1 MLVIG
6 EWAARRQ
13 ADVLLYLGAFLLVIS
28 ALIFT
33 ASRDEAL
40 FGGWRVVVLA
50 VYTAAFLAAGLLL
63 RRWPRVQEAGPV
75 FLAIG
80 ALMMP
85 LNFLLLYN
93 EVLGDR
99 EVSRAVVWFV
109 GSAYSTVFYGFLFS
123 RGFGRLYAIP
133 AAIALLNA
141 WGWLA
146 DAAGLPQDWG
156 GAWWMGFALAATI
169 VLSVTRRWS
178 MITAAPVAAIVVLSL
193 FFSQVI
199 AALSWADIEYRWQL
213 PVTYALLT
221 ALVAVAG
228 WSARRPL
235 TVIAVALLAVAAGFA
250 AVWAAE
256 LPAQWFSAPPLVAAA
271 LLLVSRPLWQS
282 WSPRL
287 AHGAWLLTATGVLAP
302 FVLADAHLHG
312 DRWVAAAAFLAAGA
326 LSAAV
331 AWRNSSDGIFAS
343 HRNSRS
349 TTHPLER
356 VAFGWLAFGSLLIAV
371 GFAQEALE
379 LASPDTGW
387 AFAAVGLATSAGL
400 VVATRR
406 VPMLLWAILPALLL
420 ATNISIQYPVD
431 RFAGHDAVLLA
442 LPAAHV
448 LAAFVLLRRWSLAA
462 VSVALGMLA
471 LAALWESQAW
481 PWWQLAALYAAMA
494 IPLFG
499 VLAPLRHYGPV
510 EDAELEEFW
519 AVQAISWLPVGAGI
533 LAAVIALDA
542 RLGDAAIEAP
552 ATAEYRALVLIVL
565 LLAPLIT
572 FEAWRFRRWEPGVAA
587 LLILLVCVA
596 ALWPVF
602 DWPTWTLAA
611 TYAVAGA
618 GGFVALTRWRRV
630 ADDSGALAVQALS
643 WLPLAAAML
652 AAAAALEG
660 RLAGGAIE
668 APATT
673 EYRTL
678 VLIVLLL
685 APLITFEAWRF
696 RRWEPGVAALLIL
709 LACVAALWPVF
720 DWPTWTLATT
730 YAAAGTGG
738 FVALTRWRRV
748 AADSAALAVQALSW
762 LPLATAILAA
772 VIALEGRLAGGAI
785 EASGTAEYRV
795 LVLAVLLLA
804 PLITFE
810 AWRFRRWE
818 PGVAALLILLA
829 CVAAL
834 WPVFDWP
841 TWTLAATYAAAGAGG
856 FVALTRWRRVAGD
869 SAALAVQAL
878 SWLPVGA
885 GILAA
890 LIALDDRL
898 IRNAAI
904 EAPATAEYRTLVLVV
919 LLLAPLITFE
929 AWRFRRWEPGVAALL
944 ILLACVAALWPVFDW
959 PAWTLAATYAVAGAG
974 GFVALT
980 RWRRVAG
987 DSAALAVQALS
998 WLPVGAGILAAL
1010 IALDDRLIR
1019 NAAIEA
1025 PATAEYRTLVLVVL
1039 LLVPLIT
1046 FEAWRFRRWEP
1057 GVAALLILLA
1067 CVAALWPVFDWPAW
1081 TLAATYAVAGAGGFV
1096 ALTRWRRVA
1105 GDSAALAVQA
1115 LSWLPVGAGIL
1126 AALIALD
1133 DRLIRNAA
1141 IEAPATAEYRTLV
1154 LVVLLLAPLIT
1165 FEAWRFRRWEPG
1177 VAALLILLACV
1188 AALWPV
1194 FDWPAWTL
1202 AATYAAAGA
1211 GGFVALTRWRRV
1223 AEDSGALA
1231 VQALSWLP
1239 LAAAML
1245 AAADALEG
1253 RLRDAA
1259 IEVPATAEYRTLV
1272 LVVLLLAPLISFEAW
1287 RFRRWE
1293 PMVAVL
1299 AVVFGCA
1306 AALWPVFDWPV
1317 WTLAGAYSLAGV
1329 GAFLALSRRRRT
1341 GRDSTALAVQALSW
1355 AGLLLGPLTALVAIG
1370 VRLEMLDANPATLVE
1385 FRTLAA
1391 LLLPVAAAVEFEGR
1405 RLGIRWASL
1414 PASALVMV
1422 ALELAIATLEP
1433 GNVQAHTVP
1442 AALYLALVG
1451 LAVRTS
1457 GTLSRHLSWHEL
1469 LQLAGAALL
1478 VLPQAEQGF
1487 EPGGTRW
1494 GLVLLV
1500 EGFALL
1506 GIAMVLGARWL
1517 GVSAVITLSGVAL
1530 RFLWLNRES
1539 EAVPYWVMLAVAGFL
1554 LLGVGMTILLQ
1565 REWWD
1570 RTRVRVRGWWGG
1582 EARLDA
1588 HSPLAVPVPALFT
1601 ALAPV
1606 LAILAVANLD

>member
-146 DAAGLPQDWG
+146 AAAGLPQDWG

-178 MITAAPVAAIVVLSL
+178 MITAAPVAVIVVLSL

-228 WSARRPL
+228 WSARQPL

-250 AVWAAE
+250 GVWAAE

-379 LASPDTGW
+379 LAGPDTGW

-420 ATNISIQYPVD
+420 ATNVSIQYPVD
-431 RFAGHDAVLLA
+431 RFAGHDAILLA
-442 LPAAHV
+442 LPAV
-448 LAAFVLLRRWSLAA
+448 QLLAAFVLLRRWSLAA
-462 VSVALGMLA
+462 AAVALGMLA

-533 LAAVIALDA
+533 LAAVIALDDRLRDAAIEAPGTPEYRALVLIVLLLAPLVTFEAWRFRRWEPAVLALLVLLGGVAALWPILDWPTWTLATTYAVAGAGGFIALTRWRRVAADSAAVAVQAISWLPVGAGILAAVIALDA

-552 ATAEYRALVLIVL
+552 ATAEYRA
-565 LLAPLIT
+565 
-572 FEAWRFRRWEPGVAA
+572 
-587 LLILLVCVA
+587 
-596 ALWPVF
+596 
-602 DWPTWTLAA
+602 
-611 TYAVAGA
+611 
-618 GGFVALTRWRRV
+618 
-630 ADDSGALAVQALS
+630 
-643 WLPLAAAML
+643 
-652 AAAAALEG
+652 
-660 RLAGGAIE
+660 
-668 APATT
+668 
-673 EYRTL
+673 L

-785 EASGTAEYRV
+785 EAS
-795 LVLAVLLLA
+795 
-804 PLITFE
+804 
-810 AWRFRRWE
+810 
-818 PGVAALLILLA
+818 
-829 CVAAL
+829 
-834 WPVFDWP
+834 
-841 TWTLAATYAAAGAGG
+841 
-856 FVALTRWRRVAGD
+856 
-869 SAALAVQAL
+869 
-878 SWLPVGA
+878 
-885 GILAA
+885 
-890 LIALDDRL
+890 
-898 IRNAAI
+898 
-904 EAPATAEYRTLVLVV
+904 ATAEYRTLVLVV

-959 PAWTLAATYAVAGAG
+959 PT
-974 GFVALT
+974 
-980 RWRRVAG
+980 
-987 DSAALAVQALS
+987 
-998 WLPVGAGILAAL
+998 
-1010 IALDDRLIR
+1010 
-1019 NAAIEA
+1019 
-1025 PATAEYRTLVLVVL
+1025 
-1039 LLVPLIT
+1039 
-1046 FEAWRFRRWEP
+1046 
-1057 GVAALLILLA
+1057 
-1067 CVAALWPVFDWPAW
+1067 W

-1194 FDWPAWTL
+1194 FDWPTWTL
-1202 AATYAAAGA
+1202 AATYAVAGA

-1223 AEDSGALA
+1223 AADSGALA

-1239 LAAAML
+1239 VGAGILAARIALDTRLENAAIEAPGTAEYRVLVLAALLLAPLITFEAWRFRRWEPGVAALLILLGCVAALWPVFDWPTWTLAAAYAVAGTGGFVALTRWRRLAADRAALAVQALSWLPVVAGIL
-1245 AAADALEG
+1245 AAAVALEA

-1259 IEVPATAEYRTLV
+1259 IEAPATAEYRTLV
-1272 LVVLLLAPLISFEAW
+1272 LIVLLLAPLISFEAW

-1306 AALWPVFDWPV
+1306 AALWPVFDWPT

-1329 GAFLALSRRRRT
+1329 GAFLALSRRRRA
-1341 GRDSTALAVQALSW
+1341 GSDSTALAVQALSW

-1370 VRLEMLDANPATLVE
+1370 VRLETLDANPATLVE

-1530 RFLWLNRES
+1530 RFLWLNRET

-1554 LLGVGMTILLQ
+1554 LLAVGFTILLQ

-1570 RTRVRVRGWWGG
+1570 RTRMRVRVWWGG

-1588 HSPLAVPVPALFT
+1588 HSPLSVPVAVLFT

-1606 LAILAVANLD
+1606 LAILAVANPD

>member
-146 DAAGLPQDWG
+146 AAAGLPQDWG

-178 MITAAPVAAIVVLSL
+178 MITAAPVAVIVVLSL

-228 WSARRPL
+228 WSARQPL

-250 AVWAAE
+250 GVWAAE

-420 ATNISIQYPVD
+420 ATNVSIQYPVD
-431 RFAGHDAVLLA
+431 RFAGHDAILLA
-442 LPAAHV
+442 LPTV
-448 LAAFVLLRRWSLAA
+448 QLLAAFVLLRRWSLAA
-462 VSVALGMLA
+462 AAVALGMLA

-519 AVQAISWLPVGAGI
+519 AVQAISWLPVGAGILAAGIALDDRLRDAAIEAPGTPEYRALVLIVLLLAPLVTFEAWRFRRWEPAVLALLVLLGGVAALWPILDWPTWTLATTYAVAGAGGFIALTRWRRVAADSAAVAVQAISWLPVGAGI

-587 LLILLVCVA
+587 LLILL
-596 ALWPVF
+596 
-602 DWPTWTLAA
+602 
-611 TYAVAGA
+611 
-618 GGFVALTRWRRV
+618 
-630 ADDSGALAVQALS
+630 
-643 WLPLAAAML
+643 
-652 AAAAALEG
+652 
-660 RLAGGAIE
+660 
-668 APATT
+668 
-673 EYRTL
+673 
-678 VLIVLLL
+678 
-685 APLITFEAWRF
+685 
-696 RRWEPGVAALLIL
+696 
-709 LACVAALWPVF
+709 ACVAALWPVF
-720 DWPTWTLATT
+720 DWPVFDWYPRDDVRRGGYWRLRCAHPLAPCGRRLRGARRAGAVL
-730 YAAAGTGG
+730 AAARRRDPRRRHR
-738 FVALTRWRRV
+738 ARRPPRWRGDRGARHRRVPHARAGRV
-748 AADSAALAVQALSW
+748 AAGAADHLRGVALPPLGAGSRRAADPARLRGRALAGL
-762 LPLATAILAA
+762 
-772 VIALEGRLAGGAI
+772 RLAGVDTCRHLRSRRRGRLRRAHP
-785 EASGTAEYRV
+785 
-795 LVLAVLLLA
+795 LA
-804 PLITFE
+804 P
-810 AWRFRRWE
+810 RRWR
-818 PGVAALLILLA
+818 LSRA
-829 CVAAL
+829 CR
-834 WPVFDWP
+834 
-841 TWTLAATYAAAGAGG
+841 AGALM
-856 FVALTRWRRVAGD
+856 AARRRGHPRRPHRPRRPPHQERGD
-869 SAALAVQAL
+869 R
-878 SWLPVGA
+878 GA
-885 GILAA
+885 
-890 LIALDDRL
+890 R
-898 IRNAAI
+898 
-904 EAPATAEYRTLVLVV
+904 TAEYRTLVLVV

-944 ILLACVAALWPVFDW
+944 ILLGCVAALWPVFDW
-959 PAWTLAATYAVAGAG
+959 PTWTLAAAYAVAGTG

-980 RWRRVAG
+980 RWRRLAA
-987 DSAALAVQALS
+987 DRAALAVQALS
-998 WLPVGAGILAAL
+998 WLPVVAGILAAR
-1010 IALDDRLIR
+1010 IALDIRLEDRG
-1019 NAAIEA
+1019 IEA
-1025 PATAEYRTLVLVVL
+1025 PATAEYRTLVL
-1039 LLVPLIT
+1039 I
-1046 FEAWRFRRWEP
+1046 
-1057 GVAALLILLA
+1057 
-1067 CVAALWPVFDWPAW
+1067 
-1081 TLAATYAVAGAGGFV
+1081 
-1096 ALTRWRRVA
+1096 
-1105 GDSAALAVQA
+1105 
-1115 LSWLPVGAGIL
+1115 
-1126 AALIALD
+1126 
-1133 DRLIRNAA
+1133 
-1141 IEAPATAEYRTLV
+1141 
-1154 LVVLLLAPLIT
+1154 
-1165 FEAWRFRRWEPG
+1165 
-1177 VAALLILLACV
+1177 
-1188 AALWPV
+1188 
-1194 FDWPAWTL
+1194 
-1202 AATYAAAGA
+1202 
-1211 GGFVALTRWRRV
+1211 
-1223 AEDSGALA
+1223 
-1231 VQALSWLP
+1231 
-1239 LAAAML
+1239 
-1245 AAADALEG
+1245 
-1253 RLRDAA
+1253 
-1259 IEVPATAEYRTLV
+1259 
-1272 LVVLLLAPLISFEAW
+1272 VLLLAPLISFEAW

-1306 AALWPVFDWPV
+1306 AALWPVFDWPT

-1370 VRLEMLDANPATLVE
+1370 VRLETLDANPATLVE

-1530 RFLWLNRES
+1530 RFLWLNRET

-1554 LLGVGMTILLQ
+1554 LLAVGFTILLQ

-1570 RTRVRVRGWWGG
+1570 RTRARVRGWWGG

-1588 HSPLAVPVPALFT
+1588 HSPLSVPVAVLFT

-1606 LAILAVANLD
+1606 LAILAVANSD

>member
-33 ASRDEAL
+33 SSRDEAL
-40 FGGWRVVVLA
+40 FGGWRVAVLA

-63 RRWPRVQEAGPV
+63 RRWPRVREAGPV

-80 ALMMP
+80 ALMTP

-99 EVSRAVVWFV
+99 EVPRAVVWFV
-109 GSAYSTVFYGFLFS
+109 GSTYSTVFYGFLFS

-199 AALSWADIEYRWQL
+199 AALLWADIEYRWQL

-228 WSARRPL
+228 WSARQPL
-235 TVIAVALLAVAAGFA
+235 TVIAVALLAVSAGFA

-256 LPAQWFSAPPLVAAA
+256 LPAQWFSAPPLVVAA
-271 LLLVSRPLWQS
+271 LLLVSRPLWQN

-287 AHGAWLLTATGVLAP
+287 AHGAWLLTVTGVLAP

-326 LSAAV
+326 LSVAV
-331 AWRNSSDGIFAS
+331 AWRNSSDGIFAPDWK
-343 HRNSRS
+343 SRS

-379 LASPDTGW
+379 LAGPDTGW

-420 ATNISIQYPVD
+420 ATNVSIQYPVD
-431 RFAGHDAVLLA
+431 RFAGHDAILLA
-442 LPAAHV
+442 LPTV
-448 LAAFVLLRRWSLAA
+448 QLLAAFVLLRRWSLAA
-462 VSVALGMLA
+462 AAVALGMLA

-510 EDAELEEFW
+510 KDAELEEFW
-519 AVQAISWLPVGAGI
+519 AVQALSWLPVGAGI
-533 LAAVIALDA
+533 LAAVIALDD

-552 ATAEYRALVLIVL
+552 ATAEYRA
-565 LLAPLIT
+565 
-572 FEAWRFRRWEPGVAA
+572 
-587 LLILLVCVA
+587 
-596 ALWPVF
+596 
-602 DWPTWTLAA
+602 
-611 TYAVAGA
+611 
-618 GGFVALTRWRRV
+618 
-630 ADDSGALAVQALS
+630 
-643 WLPLAAAML
+643 
-652 AAAAALEG
+652 
-660 RLAGGAIE
+660 
-668 APATT
+668 
-673 EYRTL
+673 L

-720 DWPTWTLATT
+720 DWPTWTLAAT
-730 YAAAGTGG
+730 YAVAGAGG
-738 FVALTRWRRV
+738 FVALTRWRRD
-748 AADSAALAVQALSW
+748 ADDAPALAVKALSW
-762 LPLATAILAA
+762 LPVGAGILAA
-772 VIALEGRLAGGAI
+772 LIALDARLGDAAI
-785 EASGTAEYRV
+785 EAPGTAEYRTLV
-795 LVLAVLLLA
+795 LVVLLLA

-841 TWTLAATYAAAGAGG
+841 TWTLAATYAVAGAGG

-878 SWLPVGA
+878 SWLPVAA

-890 LIALDDRL
+890 LIALDARL
-898 IRNAAI
+898 WDAAI
-904 EAPATAEYRTLVLVV
+904 EAPGTAEYRTLVLIV

-959 PAWTLAATYAVAGAG
+959 PAWTLAATYAVAGTG

-980 RWRRVAG
+980 RWRRVAA
-987 DSAALAVQALS
+987 DSAAVAVQVLS
-998 WLPVGAGILAAL
+998 WLPIGAGILAAR
-1010 IALDDRLIR
+1010 IALDIRLED
-1019 NAAIEA
+1019 AAIEA
-1025 PATAEYRTLVLVVL
+1025 PSTAEYRTLVLVVL
-1039 LLVPLIT
+1039 LLAPLVS

-1067 CVAALWPVFDWPAW
+1067 CVAALWPVFDWP
-1081 TLAATYAVAGAGGFV
+1081 T
-1096 ALTRWRRVA
+1096 
-1105 GDSAALAVQA
+1105 
-1115 LSWLPVGAGIL
+1115 
-1126 AALIALD
+1126 
-1133 DRLIRNAA
+1133 
-1141 IEAPATAEYRTLV
+1141 
-1154 LVVLLLAPLIT
+1154 
-1165 FEAWRFRRWEPG
+1165 
-1177 VAALLILLACV
+1177 
-1188 AALWPV
+1188 
-1194 FDWPAWTL
+1194 WTL

-1259 IEVPATAEYRTLV
+1259 IEAPATAEYRTLV
-1272 LVVLLLAPLISFEAW
+1272 LVVLLLAPLITFEAW

-1306 AALWPVFDWPV
+1306 AALWPVFDWPA

-1391 LLLPVAAAVEFEGR
+1391 LLLPIAAAVEFEGR

-1554 LLGVGMTILLQ
+1554 LLAVGFTILLQ

-1570 RTRVRVRGWWGG
+1570 RTRGRVRGWWGG

-1588 HSPLAVPVPALFT
+1588 HSPLSVPVAVLFT

-1606 LAILAVANLD
+1606 LAILAVANPD

>member
-33 ASRDEAL
+33 SSRDEAL
-40 FGGWRVVVLA
+40 FGGWRVAVLA

-63 RRWPRVQEAGPV
+63 RRWPRVREAGPV

-80 ALMMP
+80 ALMTP

-99 EVSRAVVWFV
+99 EVPRAVVWFV

-178 MITAAPVAAIVVLSL
+178 MITAAPVAVIVVHSL
-193 FFSQVI
+193 LFSQVI
-199 AALSWADIEYRWQL
+199 AALLWADIEYRWQL

-250 AVWAAE
+250 GVWAAE

-343 HRNSRS
+343 HWKSRS

-420 ATNISIQYPVD
+420 ATNVSIQYPVD

-499 VLAPLRHYGPV
+499 ALTPVRRYGAPTPAG
-510 EDAELEEFW
+510 AETYL
-519 AVQAISWLPVGAGI
+519 AVQALSWLPLTAAVATAAVALDSRVGGAPTVIEAASTVEYRTLVFTVLAFAPLVTFEAWRFRRWEPAVLALLVLLGGVAALWPILDWPTWTLATTYAVAGAGGFIALTRWRRVAGDSAALAVQALSWLPVGAGI
-533 LAAVIALDA
+533 LAARIALGV

-552 ATAEYRALVLIVL
+552 ATAEYRA
-565 LLAPLIT
+565 
-572 FEAWRFRRWEPGVAA
+572 
-587 LLILLVCVA
+587 
-596 ALWPVF
+596 
-602 DWPTWTLAA
+602 
-611 TYAVAGA
+611 
-618 GGFVALTRWRRV
+618 
-630 ADDSGALAVQALS
+630 
-643 WLPLAAAML
+643 
-652 AAAAALEG
+652 
-660 RLAGGAIE
+660 
-668 APATT
+668 
-673 EYRTL
+673 L

-720 DWPTWTLATT
+720 DWPTWTLAAA
-730 YAAAGTGG
+730 YAMAGAGG
-738 FVALTRWRRV
+738 FLALTRWRRD
-748 AADSAALAVQALSW
+748 ADDAPALAVK
-762 LPLATAILAA
+762 
-772 VIALEGRLAGGAI
+772 
-785 EASGTAEYRV
+785 
-795 LVLAVLLLA
+795 
-804 PLITFE
+804 
-810 AWRFRRWE
+810 
-818 PGVAALLILLA
+818 
-829 CVAAL
+829 
-834 WPVFDWP
+834 
-841 TWTLAATYAAAGAGG
+841 
-856 FVALTRWRRVAGD
+856 
-869 SAALAVQAL
+869 AL

-890 LIALDDRL
+890 LIALDARL
-898 IRNAAI
+898 GDAAI
-904 EAPATAEYRTLVLVV
+904 EAPGTAEYRTLVLVV

-959 PAWTLAATYAVAGAG
+959 PTWTLAATYAVAGAG

-998 WLPVGAGILAAL
+998 WLPVAAGILAAL
-1010 IALDDRLIR
+1010 IALDARVWD
-1019 NAAIEA
+1019 AGIEA
-1025 PATAEYRTLVLVVL
+1025 P
-1039 LLVPLIT
+1039 
-1046 FEAWRFRRWEP
+1046 
-1057 GVAALLILLA
+1057 G
-1067 CVAALWPVFDWPAW
+1067 
-1081 TLAATYAVAGAGGFV
+1081 
-1096 ALTRWRRVA
+1096 
-1105 GDSAALAVQA
+1105 
-1115 LSWLPVGAGIL
+1115 
-1126 AALIALD
+1126 
-1133 DRLIRNAA
+1133 
-1141 IEAPATAEYRTLV
+1141 TAEYRTLV

-1194 FDWPAWTL
+1194 FDWPTWTL
-1202 AATYAAAGA
+1202 AATYAVAGA

-1223 AEDSGALA
+1223 AGDSAALA

-1239 LAAAML
+1239 VAAGILAALIALDARVWDAGIEAPGTAEYRVLVLAVLLLAPLITFEAWRFRRWEPMVAVLAVVFGCVAALWPVFDWPTWTLAAAYAVAGTGGFVALTRWRRVAADSAALAVQALSWLPVVAGIL
-1245 AAADALEG
+1245 AALIALDA
-1253 RLRDAA
+1253 RLWDAG
-1259 IEVPATAEYRTLV
+1259 IEAPATAEYRTLV
-1272 LVVLLLAPLISFEAW
+1272 LVVLLLAPLITFEAW

-1306 AALWPVFDWPV
+1306 AALWPVFDWPT

-1391 LLLPVAAAVEFEGR
+1391 LLLPVAAAIEFEGR

-1494 GLVLLV
+1494 GLVLLI

-1554 LLGVGMTILLQ
+1554 LLAVGFTILLQ

-1570 RTRVRVRGWWGG
+1570 RTRGRVRGWWGG

-1588 HSPLAVPVPALFT
+1588 HSPLSVPVAVLFT

-1606 LAILAVANLD
+1606 LAILAVANPD

>member
-146 DAAGLPQDWG
+146 AAAGLPQDWG

-178 MITAAPVAAIVVLSL
+178 MITAAPVAVIVVLSL

-228 WSARRPL
+228 WSARQPL

-250 AVWAAE
+250 GVWAAE

-271 LLLVSRPLWQS
+271 LLLVSRPLWRS

-379 LASPDTGW
+379 LAGPDTGW

-420 ATNISIQYPVD
+420 ATNVSIQYPVD
-431 RFAGHDAVLLA
+431 RFAGHDAILLA
-442 LPAAHV
+442 LPTV
-448 LAAFVLLRRWSLAA
+448 QLLAAFVLLRRWSLAA
-462 VSVALGMLA
+462 AAVALGMLA

-533 LAAVIALDA
+533 LAAVIALDD

-565 LLAPLIT
+565 LLAPLVT

-587 LLILLVCVA
+587 LLILLACVA

-668 APATT
+668 APATA
-673 EYRTL
+673 EYRAL

-720 DWPTWTLATT
+720 DWPT
-730 YAAAGTGG
+730 
-738 FVALTRWRRV
+738 
-748 AADSAALAVQALSW
+748 
-762 LPLATAILAA
+762 
-772 VIALEGRLAGGAI
+772 
-785 EASGTAEYRV
+785 
-795 LVLAVLLLA
+795 
-804 PLITFE
+804 
-810 AWRFRRWE
+810 
-818 PGVAALLILLA
+818 
-829 CVAAL
+829 
-834 WPVFDWP
+834 
-841 TWTLAATYAAAGAGG
+841 
-856 FVALTRWRRVAGD
+856 
-869 SAALAVQAL
+869 
-878 SWLPVGA
+878 
-885 GILAA
+885 
-890 LIALDDRL
+890 
-898 IRNAAI
+898 
-904 EAPATAEYRTLVLVV
+904 
-919 LLLAPLITFE
+919 
-929 AWRFRRWEPGVAALL
+929 
-944 ILLACVAALWPVFDW
+944 
-959 PAWTLAATYAVAGAG
+959 
-974 GFVALT
+974 
-980 RWRRVAG
+980 
-987 DSAALAVQALS
+987 
-998 WLPVGAGILAAL
+998 
-1010 IALDDRLIR
+1010 
-1019 NAAIEA
+1019 
-1025 PATAEYRTLVLVVL
+1025 
-1039 LLVPLIT
+1039 
-1046 FEAWRFRRWEP
+1046 
-1057 GVAALLILLA
+1057 
-1067 CVAALWPVFDWPAW
+1067 W

-1194 FDWPAWTL
+1194 FDWPTWTL
-1202 AATYAAAGA
+1202 AAAYAMAGA
-1211 GGFVALTRWRRV
+1211 GGFLALTGWRRV
-1223 AEDSGALA
+1223 AGDSAALA
-1231 VQALSWLP
+1231 VQAISWLP
-1239 LAAAML
+1239 VGAGILAAGI
-1245 AAADALEG
+1245 ALDD

-1259 IEVPATAEYRTLV
+1259 IEAPGTAEYRTLV
-1272 LVVLLLAPLISFEAW
+1272 LVVLLLAPLITFEAW

-1293 PMVAVL
+1293 PGVAALLILLACVAALWPVFDWPTWTLAATYAVAGAGGFVALTRWRRVAADSGALAVQALSWLPVGAGILAARIALDIRLEDAAIEAPSTAEYRVLVLAALLLAPLLSYEAWRLRRWEPAVAAL

-1306 AALWPVFDWPV
+1306 AALWPVFDWPT

-1329 GAFLALSRRRRT
+1329 GAFLALSRWRRT

-1370 VRLEMLDANPATLVE
+1370 VRLETLDANPATLVE

-1494 GLVLLV
+1494 GLVLLI

-1517 GVSAVITLSGVAL
+1517 GVSAVVTLSGVAL
-1530 RFLWLNRES
+1530 RFLWLNRET

-1554 LLGVGMTILLQ
+1554 LLAVGFTILLQ

-1570 RTRVRVRGWWGG
+1570 RTRMRVRGWWGG

-1588 HSPLAVPVPALFT
+1588 HSPLSVPVAVLFT

-1606 LAILAVANLD
+1606 LAILAVANPD

>member
-33 ASRDEAL
+33 SSRDEAL

-63 RRWPRVQEAGPV
+63 RRWPRVREAGPV

-99 EVSRAVVWFV
+99 EVPRAVVWFV
-109 GSAYSTVFYGFLFS
+109 GSAYSTVFYGFLFY
-123 RGFGRLYAIP
+123 RGFGRLYVIP

-169 VLSVTRRWS
+169 ALSVTRRWS
-178 MITAAPVAAIVVLSL
+178 MITAVPVAVIAVLSL

-199 AALSWADIEYRWQL
+199 AALLWADIDYRWQL

-228 WSARRPL
+228 WSARQPL

-250 AVWAAE
+250 GVWAAE

-271 LLLVSRPLWQS
+271 LLLASRHLWS
-282 WSPRL
+282 GWSPLL
-287 AHGAWLLTATGVLAP
+287 AHSTWLMVAAGVLAP
-302 FVLADAHLHG
+302 FVLADAHLQG
-312 DRWVAAAAFLAAGA
+312 NRWGAAAAFLAAGV

-331 AWRNSSDGIFAS
+331 AWRNSSDGIFAPDW
-343 HRNSRS
+343 NSRS

-387 AFAAVGLATSAGL
+387 GFAAVGLATSAGL

-420 ATNISIQYPVD
+420 ATNVSIQYPVD
-431 RFAGHDAVLLA
+431 RFAGHDAILLA
-442 LPAAHV
+442 LPAV
-448 LAAFVLLRRWSLAA
+448 QLLAVFVLLRRWSLAVVA
-462 VSVALGMLA
+462 VALGMLA

-499 VLAPLRHYGPV
+499 VLAPLRHYGAV

-519 AVQAISWLPVGAGI
+519 AVQALSWLPSAAGI
-533 LAAVIALDA
+533 LVAAIALDV

-572 FEAWRFRRWEPGVAA
+572 FEAWRFRRWEPAVLA
-587 LLILLVCVA
+587 LLVLLGGVA
-596 ALWPVF
+596 ALWPIL

-611 TYAVAGA
+611 TYAVAGV
-618 GGFVALTRWRRV
+618 GGFLALTRWRRD
-630 ADDSGALAVQALS
+630 ADDAPALAVKALS
-643 WLPLAAAML
+643 WLPVGAGILAAL
-652 AAAAALEG
+652 IALDD
-660 RLAGGAIE
+660 RLGDAAIE
-668 APATT
+668 APGTA

-720 DWPTWTLATT
+720 DWPTWTLA
-730 YAAAGTGG
+730 
-738 FVALTRWRRV
+738 
-748 AADSAALAVQALSW
+748 
-762 LPLATAILAA
+762 
-772 VIALEGRLAGGAI
+772 
-785 EASGTAEYRV
+785 
-795 LVLAVLLLA
+795 
-804 PLITFE
+804 
-810 AWRFRRWE
+810 
-818 PGVAALLILLA
+818 
-829 CVAAL
+829 
-834 WPVFDWP
+834 
-841 TWTLAATYAAAGAGG
+841 ATYAVAGAGG

-878 SWLPVGA
+878 SWLPVAA

-890 LIALDDRL
+890 RIALDARL
-898 IRNAAI
+898 GDAAI
-904 EAPATAEYRTLVLVV
+904 EAPGTAEYRTLVLIV

-959 PAWTLAATYAVAGAG
+959 PAWTLAATYAVAGTG

-980 RWRRVAG
+980 RWRRVAA
-987 DSAALAVQALS
+987 DSAAVAVQVLS
-998 WLPVGAGILAAL
+998 WLPVGAGILAAR
-1010 IALDDRLIR
+1010 IALDIRLED
-1019 NAAIEA
+1019 AAIEA
-1025 PATAEYRTLVLVVL
+1025 PSTAEYRTLVL
-1039 LLVPLIT
+1039 I
-1046 FEAWRFRRWEP
+1046 
-1057 GVAALLILLA
+1057 
-1067 CVAALWPVFDWPAW
+1067 
-1081 TLAATYAVAGAGGFV
+1081 
-1096 ALTRWRRVA
+1096 
-1105 GDSAALAVQA
+1105 
-1115 LSWLPVGAGIL
+1115 
-1126 AALIALD
+1126 
-1133 DRLIRNAA
+1133 
-1141 IEAPATAEYRTLV
+1141 
-1154 LVVLLLAPLIT
+1154 VLLLAPLIT

-1194 FDWPAWTL
+1194 FDWPTWTL
-1202 AATYAAAGA
+1202 AAAYAVAGT
-1211 GGFVALTRWRRV
+1211 GGFVALTRWRRL
-1223 AEDSGALA
+1223 AADRAALA
-1231 VQALSWLP
+1231 VQALSWLTP
-1239 LAAAML
+1239 GAAILAAAVAL
-1245 AAADALEG
+1245 DA
-1253 RLRDAA
+1253 RLWDAG
-1259 IEVPATAEYRTLV
+1259 IEAPGTAEYRALV

-1306 AALWPVFDWPV
+1306 AALWPVFDWPT

-1329 GAFLALSRRRRT
+1329 GAFLTLSRRRRT
-1341 GRDSTALAVQALSW
+1341 GSDSAALAVQALSW
-1355 AGLLLGPLTALVAIG
+1355 AGLLLGPLAALQAIDL
-1370 VRLEMLDANPATLVE
+1370 RLETLDANPATLVE
-1385 FRTLAA
+1385 FRMLAA
-1391 LLLPVAAAVEFEGR
+1391 LLLPIAAAVEFEGR

-1442 AALYLALVG
+1442 AAVYLALVG
-1451 LAVRTS
+1451 LAVRTP

-1487 EPGGTRW
+1487 EPGGARW

-1517 GVSAVITLSGVAL
+1517 GVSAVVTLSGVAL

-1554 LLGVGMTILLQ
+1554 LLGVGFTILLQ

-1570 RTRVRVRGWWGG
+1570 RTRVRVRGWWAG

-1588 HSPLAVPVPALFT
+1588 HSPLSVPVPVLLT
-1601 ALAPV
+1601 ALAPL
-1606 LAILAVANLD
+1606 LAILAVANPD

>member
-146 DAAGLPQDWG
+146 AAAGLPQDWG

-178 MITAAPVAAIVVLSL
+178 MITAAPVAVIVVLSL

-228 WSARRPL
+228 WSARQPL

-250 AVWAAE
+250 GVWAAE

-379 LASPDTGW
+379 LAGPDTGW

-420 ATNISIQYPVD
+420 ATNVSIQYPVD
-431 RFAGHDAVLLA
+431 RFAGHDAILLA
-442 LPAAHV
+442 LPAV
-448 LAAFVLLRRWSLAA
+448 QLLAAFVLLRRWSLAA
-462 VSVALGMLA
+462 AAVALGMLA

-552 ATAEYRALVLIVL
+552 ATRRVPRAGADRAAIARAARHLRGVALPALGTGRPRAASPAWRRRGALADPRLADVDPCRHL
-565 LLAPLIT
+565 RSRRRGRLRRAHALASRGRRLGAALGCPGALLAP
-572 FEAWRFRRWEPGVAA
+572 
-587 LLILLVCVA
+587 
-596 ALWPVF
+596 
-602 DWPTWTLAA
+602 
-611 TYAVAGA
+611 
-618 GGFVALTRWRRV
+618 TRWRGHG
-630 ADDSGALAVQALS
+630 SPPS
-643 WLPLAAAML
+643 SPSTAASLDA
-652 AAAAALEG
+652 
-660 RLAGGAIE
+660 AIE
-668 APATT
+668 APATA
-673 EYRTL
+673 EYRAL

-720 DWPTWTLATT
+720 DWPTWTLAAT
-730 YAAAGTGG
+730 YAVAGAGG

-748 AADSAALAVQALSW
+748 ADDSAALAVQALSW
-762 LPLATAILAA
+762 LPLAAAMLAA
-772 VIALEGRLAGGAI
+772 RIALEGRLAGG
-785 EASGTAEYRV
+785 
-795 LVLAVLLLA
+795 
-804 PLITFE
+804 
-810 AWRFRRWE
+810 
-818 PGVAALLILLA
+818 
-829 CVAAL
+829 
-834 WPVFDWP
+834 
-841 TWTLAATYAAAGAGG
+841 
-856 FVALTRWRRVAGD
+856 
-869 SAALAVQAL
+869 
-878 SWLPVGA
+878 
-885 GILAA
+885 
-890 LIALDDRL
+890 
-898 IRNAAI
+898 AI

-959 PAWTLAATYAVAGAG
+959 PT
-974 GFVALT
+974 
-980 RWRRVAG
+980 
-987 DSAALAVQALS
+987 
-998 WLPVGAGILAAL
+998 
-1010 IALDDRLIR
+1010 
-1019 NAAIEA
+1019 
-1025 PATAEYRTLVLVVL
+1025 
-1039 LLVPLIT
+1039 
-1046 FEAWRFRRWEP
+1046 
-1057 GVAALLILLA
+1057 
-1067 CVAALWPVFDWPAW
+1067 W

-1194 FDWPAWTL
+1194 FDWPTWTL
-1202 AATYAAAGA
+1202 AATYAVAGA

-1223 AEDSGALA
+1223 AADSGALA

-1239 LAAAML
+1239 VGAGILAARI
-1245 AAADALEG
+1245 ALDT
-1253 RLRDAA
+1253 RLEDAA
-1259 IEVPATAEYRTLV
+1259 IEAPGTAEYRVLV
-1272 LVVLLLAPLISFEAW
+1272 LAALLLAPLITFEAW

-1293 PMVAVL
+1293 PGVAAL
-1299 AVVFGCA
+1299 LILLGCV
-1306 AALWPVFDWPV
+1306 AALWPVFDWPT
-1317 WTLAGAYSLAGV
+1317 WTLAAAYAVAGTGGFVALTRWRRLA
-1329 GAFLALSRRRRT
+1329 ADPA
-1341 GRDSTALAVQALSW
+1341 ALAVQALSW
-1355 AGLLLGPLTALVAIG
+1355 
-1370 VRLEMLDANPATLVE
+1370 
-1385 FRTLAA
+1385 
-1391 LLLPVAAAVEFEGR
+1391 LPVGR
-1405 RLGIRWASL
+1405 RHPRRRRGARGPPQGRGDRGAR
-1414 PASALVMV
+1414 
-1422 ALELAIATLEP
+1422 
-1433 GNVQAHTVP
+1433 HRRVP
-1442 AALYLALVG
+1442 HARADRAA
-1451 LAVRTS
+1451 
-1457 GTLSRHLSWHEL
+1457 
-1469 LQLAGAALL
+1469 AGAADQLRGVALPALGADGRGAGGRVRLRRRALAGLRLADVDARGCLL
-1478 VLPQAEQGF
+1478 AGGGGRVPRALPPAAHWPRLDGA
-1487 EPGGTRW
+1487 GRAG
-1494 GLVLLV
+1494 
-1500 EGFALL
+1500 ALL
-1506 GIAMVLGARWL
+1506 GRSAARSADGAR
-1517 GVSAVITLSGVAL
+1517 G
-1530 RFLWLNRES
+1530 
-1539 EAVPYWVMLAVAGFL
+1539 
-1554 LLGVGMTILLQ
+1554 
-1565 REWWD
+1565 D
-1570 RTRVRVRGWWGG
+1570 RR
-1582 EARLDA
+1582 
-1588 HSPLAVPVPALFT
+1588 PP
-1601 ALAPV
+1601 
-1606 LAILAVANLD
+1606 

>member
-146 DAAGLPQDWG
+146 AAAGLPQDWG

-178 MITAAPVAAIVVLSL
+178 MITAAPVAVIVVLSL

-228 WSARRPL
+228 WSARQPL

-250 AVWAAE
+250 GVWAAE

-343 HRNSRS
+343 HWNARS

-420 ATNISIQYPVD
+420 ATNVSIQYPVD
-431 RFAGHDAVLLA
+431 RFAGHDAILLA
-442 LPAAHV
+442 LPTV
-448 LAAFVLLRRWSLAA
+448 QLLAAFVLLRRWSLAA
-462 VSVALGMLA
+462 AAVALGMLA

-533 LAAVIALDA
+533 LAAVIAL
-542 RLGDAAIEAP
+542 
-552 ATAEYRALVLIVL
+552 
-565 LLAPLIT
+565 
-572 FEAWRFRRWEPGVAA
+572 
-587 LLILLVCVA
+587 
-596 ALWPVF
+596 
-602 DWPTWTLAA
+602 
-611 TYAVAGA
+611 
-618 GGFVALTRWRRV
+618 
-630 ADDSGALAVQALS
+630 
-643 WLPLAAAML
+643 
-652 AAAAALEG
+652 EG

-668 APATT
+668 APATA
-673 EYRTL
+673 EYRAL

-720 DWPTWTLATT
+720 DWPTWTLAASYAVAGAGGFVALTRWRRVADDST
-730 YAAAGTGG
+730 ALAVQALSWLPLAAAMLAAAAALEGRLAGGAIEAPATAEYRTLVLVVLLLAPLITFEAWRFRRWEPGVAALLILLACVAALWPVFDWPTWTLAASYAVAGAGG

-748 AADSAALAVQALSW
+748 AADSGALAVQALSW
-762 LPLATAILAA
+762 LPVGAGILAA
-772 VIALEGRLAGGAI
+772 RIALDTRLEDGAI
-785 EASGTAEYRV
+785 EAPGTAEYRV

-841 TWTLAATYAAAGAGG
+841 TWTLAATYAAAGACG
-856 FVALTRWRRVAGD
+856 FVALTRWRRVAAD
-869 SAALAVQAL
+869 SGALAVQAL

-890 LIALDDRL
+890 RIALDTRL
-898 IRNAAI
+898 EDGGV
-904 EAPATAEYRTLVLVV
+904 EAPGTAEYRVLVLVV

-959 PAWTLAATYAVAGAG
+959 PT
-974 GFVALT
+974 
-980 RWRRVAG
+980 
-987 DSAALAVQALS
+987 
-998 WLPVGAGILAAL
+998 
-1010 IALDDRLIR
+1010 
-1019 NAAIEA
+1019 
-1025 PATAEYRTLVLVVL
+1025 
-1039 LLVPLIT
+1039 
-1046 FEAWRFRRWEP
+1046 
-1057 GVAALLILLA
+1057 
-1067 CVAALWPVFDWPAW
+1067 
-1081 TLAATYAVAGAGGFV
+1081 
-1096 ALTRWRRVA
+1096 
-1105 GDSAALAVQA
+1105 
-1115 LSWLPVGAGIL
+1115 
-1126 AALIALD
+1126 
-1133 DRLIRNAA
+1133 
-1141 IEAPATAEYRTLV
+1141 
-1154 LVVLLLAPLIT
+1154 
-1165 FEAWRFRRWEPG
+1165 
-1177 VAALLILLACV
+1177 
-1188 AALWPV
+1188 
-1194 FDWPAWTL
+1194 WTL

-1211 GGFVALTRWRRV
+1211 GGFVALTRWRRL
-1223 AEDSGALA
+1223 AADRAALA

-1239 LAAAML
+1239 VVAGILAAAV
-1245 AAADALEG
+1245 ALEA
-1253 RLRDAA
+1253 RLESTG
-1259 IEVPATAEYRTLV
+1259 IEAPATAEYRTLV
-1272 LVVLLLAPLISFEAW
+1272 LIVLLLAPLISFEAW
-1287 RFRRWE
+1287 RLRRWE
-1293 PMVAVL
+1293 PAVAAL

-1306 AALWPVFDWPV
+1306 AALWPVFDWPT

-1329 GAFLALSRRRRT
+1329 GVFLALSRRRRT

-1370 VRLEMLDANPATLVE
+1370 VRLETLDANPATLVE

-1391 LLLPVAAAVEFEGR
+1391 LLLPIAAAVEFEGR

-1494 GLVLLV
+1494 GLVLLI

-1530 RFLWLNRES
+1530 RFLWLNRET

-1554 LLGVGMTILLQ
+1554 LLAVGFTILLQ

-1570 RTRVRVRGWWGG
+1570 RTRMRVRGWWGG

-1588 HSPLAVPVPALFT
+1588 HSPLSVPVAVLFT

-1606 LAILAVANLD
+1606 LAILAVANPD